1 VLINCFSFVC
11 SNVPIRD
18 MAPSGGREDS
28 NSYKDAHESQFRS
41 RTKLP
46 DIVKNR
52 LKSKLQTLG
61 GPKYQDTSKDL
72 TLLPPEGMSVSTT
85 GSSPREWAFVQGK
98 MKLWFCIVSDRLSG
112 LRIWF
117 CVLCSMVITINHCDN
132 QQHGVESCRADNCS
146 AGQEIL
152 QRFMESK
159 VTLSLSQNLAIKSYP
174 KPVKSNHH
182 SCTLFPSRP
191 F

>member
-1 VLINCFSFVC
+1 
-11 SNVPIRD
+11 

-98 MKLWFCIVSDRLSG
+98 MKL
-112 LRIWF
+112 
-117 CVLCSMVITINHCDN
+117 
-132 QQHGVESCRADNCS
+132 
-146 AGQEIL
+146 
-152 QRFMESK
+152 
-159 VTLSLSQNLAIKSYP
+159 
-174 KPVKSNHH
+174 
-182 SCTLFPSRP
+182 
-191 F
+191 